1 MNLTNICHMTQYTHV
16 PIQLHVLFLP
26 HSFAVDVGD
35 VRSDTGGDLGGLGYL
50 SPTTSL
56 INFPSVRNVTN
67 FASLNNLSIIFTS
80 EFDLTE
86 IHHQN
91 NLQEEDK
98 PERTNVDLLFPTSLC
113 L

>member
-1 MNLTNICHMTQYTHV
+1 MTQYTHV